1 MSTELGKKYADG
13 EYITRQGEQG
23 DCMYVIQS
31 GQVEIIRHEQGKEI
45 LLATRSSGEFV
56 GEMALFEKVT
66 RMADVRAK
74 GDAVVLTIDK
84 RNLLSRIQVD
94 PSVAFR
100 LIETLSGR
108 VRELSTQIANMK
120 SQG

>member
-1 MSTELGKKYADG
+1 MSSALGKRYADG
-13 EYITRQGEQG
+13 AYIVRQGDQG
-23 DCMYVIQS
+23 SCMYVIQS
-31 GQVEIIRHEQGKEI
+31 GEVEIIRHEQSQEI

-56 GEMALFEKVT
+56 GEMALFEKET

-74 GDAVVLTIDK
+74 GEAVVLTIDK
-84 RNLLSRIQVD
+84 KNLLSRIQAD

-108 VRELSTQIANMK
+108 VRELSTQIAGMK
-120 SQG
+120 SKG